1 MATTK
6 AELTCE
12 MLPPE
17 RVEAL
22 WSELRPIF
30 QASYDSCEITAG
42 VCEADDILHM
52 ALDNQCCVFGFFA
65 DGELR
70 LAMAIQII
78 PVPRRNIAN
87 ILGMGG
93 RNMRI
98 FLHHYLPHIF
108 DWLRANGVVSLY
120 TETNDRNAAIY
131 MKKFMAPFGKP
142 QSAVKLGLDL

>member
-1 MATTK
+1 MTVRK

-12 MLPPE
+12 LLEHE

-22 WSELRPIF
+22 WPQLRPLY

-42 VCEADDILHM
+42 VCEADDILDLS
-52 ALDNQCCVFGFFA
+52 ATEQCHVFGFFA

-70 LAMAIQII
+70 LTMAIQIF
-78 PVPRRNIAN
+78 PVPRRKIAF

-93 RNMRI
+93 RNMRA

-108 DWLRANGVVSLY
+108 SWLRANGVVSLY

-131 MKKFMAPFGKP
+131 MRKFMAPFGKP